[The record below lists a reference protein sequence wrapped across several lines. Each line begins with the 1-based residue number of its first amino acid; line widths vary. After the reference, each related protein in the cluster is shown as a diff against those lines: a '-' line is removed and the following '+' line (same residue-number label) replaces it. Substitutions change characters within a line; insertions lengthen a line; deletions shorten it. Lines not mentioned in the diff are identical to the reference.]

1 MHKVVNEHPEDD
13 KNDLNVGTLLFVLPT
28 LIWSVEKSSGFLFRN
43 SEKEHISHAVGMV
56 NLRFEYYLN
65 KSFLQDLDIGKMDSQ
80 NFLGSKDRSLL

>member
-43 SEKEHISHAVGMV
+43 SEKEHISHADRYG
-56 NLRFEYYLN
+56 
-65 KSFLQDLDIGKMDSQ
+65 KSKIWILFK
-80 NFLGSKDRSLL
+80 